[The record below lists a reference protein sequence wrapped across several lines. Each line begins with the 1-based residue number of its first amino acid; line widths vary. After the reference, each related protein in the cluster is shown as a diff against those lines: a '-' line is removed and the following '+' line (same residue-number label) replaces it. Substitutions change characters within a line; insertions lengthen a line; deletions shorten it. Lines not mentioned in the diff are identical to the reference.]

1 MNMMIPE
8 SSLANLKEMGYAGVE
23 VIITPELMTATF
35 NFVPFIGLI
44 FATRAISFKNKMKAM
59 GIGLPIIVI
68 AHIFFLVYKSLNLSR
83 IRTLESLMLLK
94 PCSQCN

>member
-1 MNMMIPE
+1 MMLPE
-8 SSLANLKEMGYAGVE
+8 SSLVNLKEMGYTGVG

-59 GIGLPIIVI
+59 GIGLPMIGLPIIVI
-68 AHIFFLVYKSLNLSR
+68 AHGVH
-83 IRTLESLMLLK
+83 
-94 PCSQCN
+94 PC